1 MATNSSEHLG
11 LHLWEPTDQVL
22 RTEFNQ
28 NWQKIDT
35 AVGEVQST
43 ADAVADAFTPDN
55 MPYVTGTY
63 TGDGSTTNRTIT
75 LGFKP
80 KLVIITGTSRSSS
93 YEAEALTRFALI
105 GPSGASGTIAD
116 MTSTGFVVKNSGFQY
131 PQLNVNGCAYAY
143 VAFK

>member
-28 NWQKIDT
+28 NWTKIDT

-43 ADAVADAFTPDN
+43 AEAVADAFTPDN

-63 TGDGSTTNRTIT
+63 TGDGSTTNRTIN

-80 KLVIITGTSRSSS
+80 KFVIITGSSRSTTAAS
-93 YEAEALTRFALI
+93 EQILRFALV
-105 GPSGASGTIAD
+105 GPSGASTTLAGLTN
-116 MTSTGFVVKNSGFQY
+116 TGFSVTNSGFQY
-131 PQLNVNGCAYAY
+131 PQLNVNGNVYAY
-143 VAFK
+143 IAFK